1 MQLAT
6 HETLL
11 DFGTQALFD
20 PMGFENEQWMHL
32 DSAGYDNASY
42 GLRLRPIDVQ
52 KFGMLFLNNGCWSGQ
67 QLIWN
72 EW

>member
-1 MQLAT
+1 VQLAT